1 MLTHNTQRR
10 PLLEMLSQPF
20 LERIVSEAM
29 EVLSK
34 VGIFVENKDA
44 LALLDDAGA
53 RVDRNQRVLLP
64 EDLVW
69 RCVRSAPSPIQ
80 IFDRQGQ
87 ASMLLEGLNV
97 HFDPGSAALKILD
110 HRTGEARAPRT
121 EDLVAFARLTD
132 ALPHYAAQSTGIV
145 PADVPEQIADRYRLF
160 IALLSSKKP
169 VVTGT
174 FTVEGFAVMREM
186 LCAVA
191 GDAAKLRTQPMA
203 IFDACP
209 SPPLKWSNLTTQS
222 LIDCARSGLPAEL
235 VSMPLL
241 GATAPVSM
249 AGALVQHT
257 AENLSGVTIHQLA
270 GPGSPII
277 YGGSPGAVDMRSGT
291 IAMGSIEAMMLIS
304 SYAQIG
310 RFFGLPTHGYLCM
323 SDTKVVDAQA
333 GLESGMGAMMAA
345 LSGVNVVSGAGMLE
359 FENCQS
365 LEKLV
370 IDNEICGMTKRLVK
384 GIISRE
390 ERLAE
395 DLFGDLTDGQL
406 FLTSLRTVAYMR
418 EEVSSPSSA
427 IDRQP
432 RELWQT
438 KGGKDAL
445 QHAHGLVNDLLAKH
459 KPEALPDDV
468 RAELVRIMSADA
480 RQHGM
485 DRLPAAVEQGG
496 L

>member
-1 MLTHNTQRR
+1 
-10 PLLEMLSQPF
+10 
-20 LERIVSEAM
+20 
-29 EVLSK
+29 
-34 VGIFVENKDA
+34 
-44 LALLDDAGA
+44 
-53 RVDRNQRVLLP
+53 
-64 EDLVW
+64 
-69 RCVRSAPSPIQ
+69 
-80 IFDRQGQ
+80 
-87 ASMLLEGLNV
+87 
-97 HFDPGSAALKILD
+97 
-110 HRTGEARAPRT
+110 
-121 EDLVAFARLTD
+121 
-132 ALPHYAAQSTGIV
+132 
-145 PADVPEQIADRYRLF
+145 VPEQIADRYRLF

-174 FTVEGFAVMREM
+174 FAVEGFAVMKEM
-186 LCAVA
+186 LSAVA
-191 GDAAKLRTQPMA
+191 GSEANIKAKPMA

-222 LIDCARSGLPAEL
+222 LIDCARTGLPAEL

-249 AGALVQHT
+249 AGSLVQHT

-291 IAMGSIEAMMLIS
+291 IAMGSIEAMMLIA

-310 RFFGLPTHGYLCM
+310 RFLGLPTHGYLCM
-323 SDTKVVDAQA
+323 SDTKVIDAQA
-333 GLESGMGAMMAA
+333 GLESGMGAMAAA

-370 IDNEICGMTKRLVK
+370 IDNDICGMTKRLVT
-384 GIISRE
+384 GIIPRK

-406 FLTSLRTVAYMR
+406 FLTSPRTLEYMR
-418 EEVSSPSSA
+418 EEVSAPGSS

-432 RELWQT
+432 RELWQS

-445 QHAHGLVNDLLAKH
+445 AHAHDLVSKLLAKH
-459 KPEALPDDV
+459 KPEPLPDDV
-468 RAELVRIMSADA
+468 RRELVRIMSAEA
-480 RQHGM
+480 RRHGM
-485 DRLPAAVEQGG
+485 DRLPPAVDQA
-496 L
+496 

>member
-1 MLTHNTQRR
+1 MLTDNMQKR
-10 PLLEMLSQPF
+10 PMLEMLSQPF
-20 LERIVSEAM
+20 LERIMSEAM

-34 VGIFVENKDA
+34 VGIFVENKEA
-44 LALLDDAGA
+44 LALLLDAGA
-53 RVDRNQRVLLP
+53 QVDRNQRVLLP

-69 RCVRSAPSPIQ
+69 RCVRSAPALIQ
-80 IFDRQGQ
+80 IFDRTGKP
-87 ASMLLEGLNV
+87 AMHLEGLNV

-121 EDLVAFARLTD
+121 KDLIDFARLTD

-174 FTVEGFAVMREM
+174 FAVEGFAVMKEM
-186 LCAVA
+186 LSAVA
-191 GDAAKLRTQPMA
+191 GSEANIKAKPMA

-222 LIDCARSGLPAEL
+222 LIDCARTGLPAEL

-249 AGALVQHT
+249 AGSLVQHT

-291 IAMGSIEAMMLIS
+291 IAMGSIEAMMLIA

-310 RFFGLPTHGYLCM
+310 RFLGLPTHGYLCM
-323 SDTKVVDAQA
+323 SDTKVIDAQA
-333 GLESGMGAMMAA
+333 GLESGMGAMAAA

-370 IDNEICGMTKRLVK
+370 IDNDICGMTKRLVT
-384 GIISRE
+384 GIIPRK

-395 DLFGDLTDGQL
+395 DLFGDLKDGQL
-406 FLTSLRTVAYMR
+406 FLTSPRTLEYMR
-418 EEVSSPSSA
+418 EEVSAPGSS

-432 RELWQT
+432 RELWQS

-445 QHAHGLVNDLLAKH
+445 AHAHDLVNELLAKH
-459 KPEALPDDV
+459 KPEPLPDDI
-468 RAELVRIMSADA
+468 RAELVRIMSAEA
-480 RQHGM
+480 RRHGM
-485 DRLPAAVEQGG
+485 DRLSRDIEQ
-496 L
+496 

>member
-1 MLTHNTQRR
+1 MLTENTQKR
-10 PLLEMLSQPF
+10 PLLEMLSQSF
-20 LERIVSEAM
+20 LERIVAEAL

-34 VGIFVENKDA
+34 VGVFVENKEA
-44 LALLDDAGA
+44 LTLLGDSGA
-53 RVDRNQRVLLP
+53 RIDDRRRVRIP

-87 ASMLLEGLNV
+87 PSMLLEGLNV

-110 HRTGEARAPRT
+110 YGTGEARAPRT
-121 EDLVAFARLTD
+121 EDLLAFSRLTD
-132 ALPHYAAQSTGIV
+132 ALVHYDAQSTGIV

-160 IALLSSKKP
+160 IALLGSKKP
-169 VVTGT
+169 VITGT
-174 FTVEGFAVMREM
+174 FAVEAFAVMKEM
-186 LCAVA
+186 LSAVA
-191 GDAAKLRTQPMA
+191 GDGEILRARPTA

-235 VSMPLL
+235 ISMPLL

-257 AENLSGVTIHQLA
+257 AENLSGVIIHQLA

-277 YGGSPGAVDMRSGT
+277 YGGSPGTVDMRSGT
-291 IAMGSIEAMMLIS
+291 VAMGSIEAMMLIS

-310 RFFGLPTHGYLCM
+310 RFFKLPTHGYLCM
-323 SDTKVVDAQA
+323 SDTKAIDAQA

-390 ERLAE
+390 EKLAE

-406 FLTSLRTVAYMR
+406 FLTSPRTLAYMR
-418 EEVSSPSSA
+418 EEVSSPSAA
-427 IDRQP
+427 IDRQS
-432 RELWQT
+432 RDLWLSR
-438 KGGKDAL
+438 GGKDAL
-445 QHAHGLVNDLLAKH
+445 QHAHELVNGLLAKH
-459 KPEALPDDV
+459 KPQPLPDDV
-468 RAELVRIMSADA
+468 RAELVRIMSSEV
-480 RQHGM
+480 RRYGM
-485 DRLPAAVEQGG
+485 DQLPPAVEQA
-496 L
+496 